1 MAFEKQEAGWKVA
14 SSHLTVRGVV
24 PGMSEADFVKAAEA
38 ARDGC
43 PISGALK
50 GNVALSVDAALA
62 S

>member
-1 MAFEKQEAGWKVA
+1 
-14 SSHLTVRGVV
+14 
-24 PGMSEADFVKAAEA
+24 MSEEDFVTAAEA